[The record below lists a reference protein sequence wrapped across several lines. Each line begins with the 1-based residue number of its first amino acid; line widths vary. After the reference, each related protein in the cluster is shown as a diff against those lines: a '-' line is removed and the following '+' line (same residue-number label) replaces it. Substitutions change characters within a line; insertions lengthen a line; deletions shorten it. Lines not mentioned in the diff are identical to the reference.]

1 MNQEENVKVDPIDE
15 APEVNTS
22 SEEVPT
28 PEEIVENPEPKISI
42 EEPVLSTPP
51 SVVISLPTE
60 LTSNLF
66 SKSIPGIP
74 ILEILREGRRIG
86 IARISREYPEE
97 KILSIYEQVPYFT
110 LEGCQTSLELIY
122 SIFTKKEKEGWI
134 TVVYP
139 YGNSNPSR
147 PTLSL
152 EEYVTR
158 VKNGDPNINV
168 EASCYHNRIDL

>member
-1 MNQEENVKVDPIDE
+1 MNQEESAKKDPTVKT
-15 APEVNTS
+15 PEVNTPS
-22 SEEVPT
+22 DET
-28 PEEIVENPEPKISI
+28 PILEEIVENPEPQISTK
-42 EEPVLSTPP
+42 EPLLPPP

-74 ILEILREGRRIG
+74 VLEILREGRRIG
-86 IARISREYPEE
+86 IARISREYPAE
-97 KILSIYEQVPYFT
+97 KVLSIYEQVPYFT

-122 SIFTKKEKEGWI
+122 SIFTKKEREGWI
-134 TVVYP
+134 TVIYP